1 MIAKVRCVTTKL
13 INLVLKDLKKSDE
26 SLEFFREQDLRV
38 VEIRKNIL
46 RQCSQKQSENLL
58 EEYLIETSNL
68 CQNELFTPI
77 QSPSSHRISA
87 HQSERSNFF
96 EKAVEK
102 SYFSDSHC
110 SKFSK
115 SFCPTSHNSKT
126 AKSKAP
132 SSYSSK
138 PSEKKPNALSKSCF
152 STGSLNGSY
161 FSASECHKT
170 AEHAKLAARQF

>member
-77 QSPSSHRISA
+77 QSPSS
-87 HQSERSNFF
+87 QNF
-96 EKAVEK
+96 
-102 SYFSDSHC
+102 C
-110 SKFSK
+110 T
-115 SFCPTSHNSKT
+115 PI
-126 AKSKAP
+126 
-132 SSYSSK
+132 
-138 PSEKKPNALSKSCF
+138 
-152 STGSLNGSY
+152 
-161 FSASECHKT
+161 
-170 AEHAKLAARQF
+170 

>member
-1 MIAKVRCVTTKL
+1 MKQVIYVKMNYLLQYRVHQVIEFLHT
-13 INLVLKDLKKSDE
+13 NLKG
-26 SLEFFREQDLRV
+26 Q
-38 VEIRKNIL
+38 I
-46 RQCSQKQSENLL
+46 
-58 EEYLIETSNL
+58 
-68 CQNELFTPI
+68 
-77 QSPSSHRISA
+77 
-87 HQSERSNFF
+87 FF

-138 PSEKKPNALSKSCF
+138 PSEKKPSALSKSCF

-170 AEHAKLAARQF
+170 AELAKLAARQF